1 MIINKVF
8 KTKEKMYAYYLDQA
22 KQKVIKRRKDLIA
35 SYSIVLYFV
44 VFILLACN
52 CPGNPLLF
60 CILFGSLIVIH
71 IVFVRFFLPLIKI
84 NRKILAKKVGGII
97 FDDYEEKMNA
107 AAWEKIKQR
116 WAELKQSK
124 PENDAEADDS
134 DFDQF
139 LVERMFTEKLL
150 D

>member
-1 MIINKVF
+1 M
-8 KTKEKMYAYYLDQA
+8 
-22 KQKVIKRRKDLIA
+22 
-35 SYSIVLYFV
+35 
-44 VFILLACN
+44 FILLACN